1 MNPLTVV
8 KEWLTRVQQPRSE
21 LNGRSICPFATMPN
35 VVVVTNL
42 SLDNVK
48 PISHLL
54 TIYIEH
60 SINSTFEDIDGIC
73 RTLKETHNDYIFLPD
88 HPEKKTYINGVETG
102 NGHLPLI
109 MVQNKKELLSARR
122 SLEKSDYYDKWN
134 KDYLKQIKSYG
145 D

>member
-35 VVVVTNL
+35 VVVVTKL

-48 PISHLL
+48 PISHSL

-88 HPEKKTYINGVETG
+88 HPEKKNCLVAVT
-102 NGHLPLI
+102 L
-109 MVQNKKELLSARR
+109 
-122 SLEKSDYYDKWN
+122 
-134 KDYLKQIKSYG
+134 YLFEIIFVPFIIVITFF
-145 D
+145 